1 MSIPDALKK
10 LEGHEKNI
18 RFKDLLRICDEFF
31 GEGRINGSHHYFK
44 TPWAGN
50 PRINIQSD
58 KGKAAVYQVKQVITA
73 LKTLQSMGS

>member
-18 RFKDLLRICDEFF
+18 RFKDLLRICEEFF
-31 GEGRINGSHHYFK
+31 GESRINGSHHYFK

-58 KGKAAVYQVKQVITA
+58 KGKAAVYQVKQVIAA